1 MRKVME
7 YLNVFRKYFRDRQ
20 DVSDKIQ
27 TLISFIKYELQT
39 SIETDTYCKK

>member
-1 MRKVME
+1 ME
-7 YLNVFRKYFRDRQ
+7 YLSVFRKYFRDRQ

-39 SIETDTYCKK
+39 SIQTNRSHKKIR